1 MGSNHSEVQQQQVHQ
16 EVEKEG
22 PSAPS
27 NATEVNQLNQPRVP
41 QQQLRSSAFNLEEI
55 GEHSR
60 EDTRSLFIERMGKQY
75 VPPSR
80 LQDALSQ
87 SSKRVGSGPRD
98 KKKNVP

>member
-1 MGSNHSEVQQQQVHQ
+1 MQQKFQ
-16 EVEKEG
+16 
-22 PSAPS
+22 APFLIES
-27 NATEVNQLNQPRVP
+27 SSFVTEQIVNQLNQPRVP